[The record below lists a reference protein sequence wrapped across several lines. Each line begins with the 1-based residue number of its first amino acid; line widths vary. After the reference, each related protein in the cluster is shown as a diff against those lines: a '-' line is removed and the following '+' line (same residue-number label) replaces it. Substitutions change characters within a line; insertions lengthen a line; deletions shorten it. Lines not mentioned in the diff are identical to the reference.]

1 MIYQIYHK
9 SLQLTNLLIPYHDHL
24 LLQVIQVKKHHL
36 VYHHLWLHQ
45 IYQNM
50 LKTQLLLLVGSQPVL
65 VLQGILVSQLPNLNR
80 ESRRLCPQLLILLLT
95 DKRLRLGLNQRR
107 H

>member
-1 MIYQIYHK
+1 MSFIHLYLFYLLFVEIILLLENPTLLVLQTRVYLLSHQSLPDLKKMKIYQIYHK

-36 VYHHLWLHQ
+36 VYHRLWLHQ

-50 LKTQLLLLVGSQPVL
+50 PKAQL
-65 VLQGILVSQLPNLNR
+65 
-80 ESRRLCPQLLILLLT
+80 
-95 DKRLRLGLNQRR
+95 
-107 H
+107 